1 MRSAVAVAPRKVVS
15 PSAFS
20 EMFWPVS
27 VVFCQVLLSEFALL
41 LPTLASARTPAPAC
55 LCRTSLLNKRRP
67 DEMYCWLKRQFNPG
81 QAQSRNELNTQTRP
95 SI

>member
-1 MRSAVAVAPRKVVS
+1 VVS

-41 LPTLASARTPAPAC
+41 LPTLASGNAHDAFAHIAASVLELPRASA
-55 LCRTSLLNKRRP
+55 NKQIRLQQSHEDHYSVSKSFHYQKGLRP
-67 DEMYCWLKRQFNPG
+67 GHD
-81 QAQSRNELNTQTRP
+81 RP
-95 SI
+95 F